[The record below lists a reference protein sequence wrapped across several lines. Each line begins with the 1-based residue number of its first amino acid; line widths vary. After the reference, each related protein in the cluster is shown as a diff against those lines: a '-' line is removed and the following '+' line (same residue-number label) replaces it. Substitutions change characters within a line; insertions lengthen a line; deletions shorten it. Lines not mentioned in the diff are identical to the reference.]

1 MKNYLIT
8 SSSPES
14 KTQPASMG
22 MIHHMWLVTIW
33 QLQKQSQIRWLQ
45 NNMIDSLTCTKKLM
59 GSQITLAQVLTGNQM
74 MII

>member
-45 NNMIDSLTCTKKLM
+45 NNMIDSLTCT
-59 GSQITLAQVLTGNQM
+59 
-74 MII
+74 